1 MRFALRVTMTAEN
14 RKVRT
19 LGLIKLILVVIY
31 VLSLIIKDSIVLT
44 AKGSGAEVIL
54 VLRGVVALP
63 GLFFVSVLY
72 SKATNVFS
80 RRSIFNFIIYLY
92 MATFF
97 IFAFIALPYSEY
109 TVVADFSKILCYL
122 RQLGSH
128 WALVYKYWVNSIY
141 YILTE
146 LWGTFVMSVIFWGFC
161 NDISTNADAKKY
173 YATII
178 TWGNIGT
185 FLGASIAFLSAYI
198 SYHNK
203 YTFSANVQAIA
214 VVQIILCIALIVM
227 RSTIS
232 VKMKKSYT
240 EDKKTHLSIIDS
252 IKLLS
257 SPYLLCIC
265 IMLIGYGFVANSVD
279 IMWTTTARMVFET
292 SLKYQL
298 FQSVASIVLAII
310 ALLLSSTFTR
320 SISYRWLIGA
330 QITPAVMA
338 FFAIPL
344 FTCATFW
351 HLLPASDIPF
361 SKLILSLGTLHF
373 LGAKALKFS
382 FFDPLK
388 ELTFTVLPLEE
399 KIKGKSFIDNIGA
412 RFGSTL
418 ASWVQLAILFF
429 MKPTTSIETASYML
443 PFLLAIF
450 TLWMWSNIQLSKLY
464 EKRVNNQ

>member
-1 MRFALRVTMTAEN
+1 MTRATED

-19 LGLIKLILVVIY
+19 LGLIKLMLVIIY
-31 VLSLIIKDSIVLT
+31 VLSLIMKDSIVLT

-54 VLRGVVALP
+54 VLRGVFVLP
-63 GLFFVSVLY
+63 VLFFVSVLY

-80 RRSIFNFIIYLY
+80 RRSIFHFIIYLY

-97 IFAFIALPYSEY
+97 IFAFIAFPYSEY
-109 TVVADFSKILCYL
+109 TVVADSSKILCYL

-128 WALVYKYWVNSIY
+128 WATVYKYWVNSIY
-141 YILTE
+141 YVLTE

-185 FLGASIAFLSAYI
+185 FLGACVAFLSAYI
-198 SYHNK
+198 SYYNK
-203 YTFSANVQAIA
+203 YAFSANVKAIA
-214 VVQIILCIALIVM
+214 VIQIVLCIALIVM

-232 VKMKKSYT
+232 IKMKKSYT
-240 EDKKTHLSIIDS
+240 EDKKTNLSTVES

-257 SPYLLCIC
+257 SPYLLYIF
-265 IMLIGYGFVANSVD
+265 IMLIGYGFVTNSVD
-279 IMWTTTARMVFET
+279 IMWKTTARMVFET

-298 FQSVASIVLAII
+298 FHSVASIILATM
-310 ALLLSSTFTR
+310 ALLLSLKFTR
-320 SISYRWLIGA
+320 KISYKWLIGA

-351 HLLPASDIPF
+351 YLLPASDIPF

-412 RFGSTL
+412 RSGKTL
-418 ASWVQLAILFF
+418 SSWMQLAILFF
-429 MKPTTSIETASYML
+429 MKPTTSAGTASYML

-450 TLWMWSNIQLSKLY
+450 MLWMWSNIKLSKLY
-464 EKRVNNQ
+464 ETRVNNQ